1 MKDQSTRRSET
12 AFTQTDLVVLLAAIV
27 VLAVVAY
34 VPITTVRDKAGLS
47 TCTGNLQQ
55 ISRAILRYAEDNQKR
70 LPLAQSAQESDIWWW
85 YKEQVKGYLGLT
97 GPSSMKDKVFA
108 CPADRG
114 YSDPTPFHLNGKFD
128 YSSYVFNGVT
138 LPGAPNISGWL
149 VPSVNRPQQTL
160 LVMEWC
166 AHAPLSW
173 HKSRTGRKN
182 QPFYNDAMSV
192 VGFVDGHV
200 SFSKIYYDGYNAAYM
215 RDPIPG
221 YQYKYSGN

>member
-1 MKDQSTRRSET
+1 MVSGCKA

-27 VLAVVAY
+27 VLAVLIFIPVT
-34 VPITTVRDKAGLS
+34 IVREKTGLA

-55 ISRAILRYAEDNQKR
+55 IGRAILRYTEDNQKR

-85 YKEQVKGYLGLT
+85 YKEQVKGHLGLT
-97 GPSSMKDKVFA
+97 GPSSPNDKVFA

-114 YSDPTPFHLNGKFD
+114 YSDPMPFHLNSRFD

-138 LPGAPNISGWL
+138 LPGAPNISGWQL
-149 VPSVNRPQQTL
+149 SSITFPQQTL
-160 LVMEWC
+160 LAMEWC

-173 HKSRTGRKN
+173 HRSRTGRKN

-200 SFSKIYYDGYNAAYM
+200 GFSRIYFDGYNAAYM

-221 YQYKYSGN
+221 YDYRFSGH